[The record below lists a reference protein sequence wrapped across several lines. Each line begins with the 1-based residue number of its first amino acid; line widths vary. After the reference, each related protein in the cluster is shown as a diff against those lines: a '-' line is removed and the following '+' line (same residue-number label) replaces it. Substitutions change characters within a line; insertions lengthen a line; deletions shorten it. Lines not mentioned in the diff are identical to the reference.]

1 MANTEAAISSNHSPH
16 TDTLNTLHEKLEKML
31 TMAREIRE
39 IVGWKPGSGSG
50 ASATSTRDSALGQ
63 NDAAADEQ
71 FASTSAGLSALD
83 PRARIFEPATSRD
96 PATLPLRPAS
106 SATTSLS
113 GVAFELEEG
122 EELSSPS
129 ASTKR
134 RRVDARAPASGLSVQ
149 GQGSSSSLSGAVG
162 AADDEEE
169 EGSIGTDAMS
179 VRDTGPNSTV
189 NTRGRGR
196 ASQARSASSATR
208 GGGPP
213 RRGSTRK

>member
-1 MANTEAAISSNHSPH
+1 MANTEAAMSSTHSPH
-16 TDTLNTLHEKLEKML
+16 TDTLNTLHAKLEKML

-39 IVGWKPGSGSG
+39 IVGWKPGSGGG

-71 FASTSAGLSALD
+71 IASTSAGLSALD

-134 RRVDARAPASGLSVQ
+134 RRVDARAPVSGSSVQ
-149 GQGSSSSLSGAVG
+149 GQSSLSGAVG
-162 AADDEEE
+162 APDDEEE
-169 EGSIGTDAMS
+169 EGSIGTDTAS
-179 VRDTGPNSTV
+179 ARDTGANSTF

-196 ASQARSASSATR
+196 ASQARPASSATR
-208 GGGPP
+208 GGGLA
-213 RRGSTRK
+213 RRGSARK

>member
-1 MANTEAAISSNHSPH
+1 MANTEAAMSSNHSPH

-63 NDAAADEQ
+63 NDAAADDQ
-71 FASTSAGLSALD
+71 IASTSAGLSALD

-96 PATLPLRPAS
+96 PATLPLRSAS

-122 EELSSPS
+122 EELSGPS

-134 RRVDARAPASGLSVQ
+134 RRVDARAPVSGLSVQ
-149 GQGSSSSLSGAVG
+149 GQSNLSGAVG

-179 VRDTGPNSTV
+179 VRDTGPSSTV

-208 GGGPP
+208 GGGPL